1 MTPKDLISLKS
12 WFSGYCKSF
21 YSSNEEDQ
29 QNISL
34 KEVHSYNVCSNIV
47 RIAGEESLSSNEI
60 LLAETV
66 GLLHDVGRFRQYA
79 KYRTF
84 KDSISVNHGLL
95 GSEILLGEKVLKDLP
110 ENEQKLIMQAVKFH
124 NSFSIPD
131 IENAETIRFLKLIRD
146 ADKLDIWRVF
156 FDYYEKAPED
166 RPSAVG
172 LGFPDVPEYSKEV
185 LSLVFKKQL
194 IPLSMLKT
202 LNDFKLTKLSWI
214 YDLNFST
221 SLRMV
226 VENDYIY
233 RISETLPQ
241 TDEIR
246 KVVEFLQAHVRER
259 MQERTDG

>member
-1 MTPKDLISLKS
+1 MTPSDLDSLKR
-12 WFSGYCKSF
+12 WFSGYCKTF

-29 QNISL
+29 QNILL
-34 KEVHSYNVCSNIV
+34 KEVHSYNVCRNIV
-47 RIAGEESLSSNEI
+47 RIAEEESLSSNEI

-66 GLLHDVGRFRQYA
+66 GLFHDVGRFRQYA

-84 KDSISVNHGLL
+84 RDSISVNHGLL

-110 ENEQKLIMQAVKFH
+110 ESEQELIMQAVKFH
-124 NSFSIPD
+124 NAFSIPD
-131 IENAETIRFLKLIRD
+131 IENAETMLFLKLIRD

-156 FDYYEKAPED
+156 FDYYGTPVKD

-172 LGFPDVPEYSKEV
+172 LGFPDIPEYSKEV

-214 YDLNFST
+214 YDLNFSAA
-221 SLRMV
+221 LRVV
-226 VENDYIY
+226 VENDYID
-233 RISETLPQ
+233 RISSTLPQ
-241 TDEIR
+241 TEEIR
-246 KVVEFLQAHVRER
+246 KVVEFLHGHVMER
-259 MQERTDG
+259 LNG

>member
-1 MTPKDLISLKS
+1 MTPNDLISLKS
-12 WFSGYCKSF
+12 WFSDYCKSF
-21 YSSNEEDQ
+21 YSSDEEDQ

-34 KEVHSYNVCSNIV
+34 KEAHTYNVCKNIV
-47 RIAGEESLSSNEI
+47 RIAGEESLSNNEI
-60 LLAETV
+60 LLAEAV
-66 GLLHDVGRFRQYA
+66 GLFHAVGRFLQYA

-84 KDSISVNHGLL
+84 MDSLSVNHGLL
-95 GSEILLGEKVLKDLP
+95 GSEILSRERVLNNLP
-110 ENEQKLIMQAVKFH
+110 ESEQELIIQAVKFH
-124 NSFSIPD
+124 NAFSIPD
-131 IENAETIRFLKLIRD
+131 IGNPETILFLKLIRD

-214 YDLNFST
+214 YDLNFGT
-221 SLRMV
+221 SLRLV
-226 VENDYIY
+226 VENDYID
-233 RISETLPQ
+233 RLSATLPQ

-246 KVVEFLQAHVRER
+246 KAVEFLHDYVKD
-259 MQERTDG
+259 RTDG